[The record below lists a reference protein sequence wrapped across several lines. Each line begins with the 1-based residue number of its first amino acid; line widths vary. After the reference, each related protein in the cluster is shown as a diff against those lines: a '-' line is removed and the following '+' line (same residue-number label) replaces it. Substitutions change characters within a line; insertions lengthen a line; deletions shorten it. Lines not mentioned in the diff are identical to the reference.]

1 MTEEQEKVEQVE
13 GLLATPNLADAL
25 ESEQFRRFLDQAPIA
40 IVVEEMKAR
49 ERIVYANPEFEKLSG
64 QTAIEVEGKPWSVL
78 RGQSVDG
85 TERTLSAAVVE
96 ASDCVGTFRIE
107 LPSLRRASGDDG
119 TCRVR
124 SRWATKS
131 VAAARFSPVMRGAK
145 G

>member
-85 TERTLSAAVVE
+85 TERTLRASVVE
-96 ASDCVGTFRIE
+96 ASDCVGTFRIK
-107 LPSLRRASGDDG
+107 LPGHEPAIVDVYSNVIVDDDG
-119 TCRVR
+119 T
-124 SRWATKS
+124 
-131 VAAARFSPVMRGAK
+131 AAFRLAGLV
-145 G
+145 